1 MQLEHDLKLKE
12 MKLQI
17 SEMNANS
24 QMDDLKTRIMQ
35 LEINVSK
42 LAKDKLDL
50 VQSRDI
56 QVRKGK
62 LEVK

>member
-1 MQLEHDLKLKE
+1 
-12 MKLQI
+12 
-17 SEMNANS
+17 
-24 QMDDLKTRIMQ
+24 MDDLKTRIMQ

>member
-1 MQLEHDLKLKE
+1 
-12 MKLQI
+12 
-17 SEMNANS
+17 
-24 QMDDLKTRIMQ
+24 MDDLKTRIMQ
-35 LEINVSK
+35 LEINFSK
-42 LAKDKLDL
+42 LAIDKLDL